1 MPKLQAFLT
10 GAFSQAN
17 RMYDEKRAAEAQK
30 KQLLAAEES
39 QIRIAKATA
48 KPPVTFRGRT
58 GLEAQLLFNSVDAA
72 NKARIQR
79 DYGTGNENMVDIGMD
94 RSAYSYRN
102 TNVFDPDTPQGA
114 LESLN
119 NLSYGLEFQQNP
131 NQDWGPVVDHVKTLL
146 RSATQ
151 PLLVDEHNKDGDI
164 FYFRPALE
172 QFPGLNRLAQD
183 RPDLGIQEIFDTGI
197 PEQILTDSSVF
208 NSHMAEIG
216 GKQVQIFQHTD
227 WERATK
233 PPKNSQTPVSTL
245 IDWGGIRNYS
255 PPRHLTPYF
264 VNTRWNPSTKN
275 YEYGMGTAL
284 LSVMFNSDPAK
295 RGQAAGV
302 FNDMYEKQILSR
314 IPEDE
319 RNTGVRTIQLAKTLA
334 QVADRFVPNELH
346 INQGGGRYLKQRN
359 PYADQELPAQVIQT
373 ANSSTDL
380 IEDIVGDIDQ
390 LGTLLQQEG
399 QVGGLVHG
407 AATFLDRYLDKDGGL
422 IAVFKEV
429 GSRIKEAFGNEFTQK
444 TQRYHKDSAVSD
456 ISNTDMGL
464 FLEGMVEET
473 LNNEEFQKTITNI
486 NKRGVGEQAT
496 SQEMIVIQRAQV
508 NLLKVK
514 LGYQLAA
521 MFQGGAGGR
530 MISDQDLKIVMSA
543 LYAGANKQAQMAAL
557 NMLNVK
563 LQQGYFKNYVSAR
576 YGASG
581 KAYEMIDRFEPI
593 FALRA
598 KKALKNYNDLQKEA
612 GKKVVTEDDLLNS
625 SKITEERQLREVGRQ
640 RRQEQDISVQSG
652 SEDGNNQRTD
662 NITAF

>member
-131 NQDWGPVVDHVKTLL
+131 NQDWGPVVDHVQTLL

-151 PLLVDEHNKDGDI
+151 PLLVDEHDKDGNI
-164 FYFRPALE
+164 FYYRPALE
-172 QFPGLNRLAQD
+172 QFPGLNELARA

-373 ANSSTDL
+373 ANSSIDL
-380 IEDIVGDIDQ
+380 VEDIVGDIDT
-390 LGTLLQQEG
+390 LDSLLQREDQEA
-399 QVGGLVHG
+399 GLVHG
-407 AATFLDRYLDKDGGL
+407 AATFLDKYLDKDGGL
-422 IAVFKEV
+422 IAVVEEI
-429 GSRIKEAFGNEFTQK
+429 GERIFDI
-444 TQRYHKDSAVSD
+444 KDSFRNEYTERLIDGSEVD
-456 ISNTDMGL
+456 DVRKTEVGL
-464 FLEGMVEET
+464 FLEGMLDQT
-473 LNNEEFQKTITNI
+473 LNDQEFQAVLKAKNQR
-486 NKRGVGEQAT
+486 KRDGVIPEEKLLAK
-496 SQEMIVIQRAQV
+496 EREVIKRAQI

-514 LGYQLAA
+514 LGYQLSA

-543 LYAGANKQAQMAAL
+543 LYAGANKEAQRAAL

-563 LQQGYFKNYVSAR
+563 LQKGYFKNYVSAR

-581 KAYEMIDRFEPI
+581 KAYEMIERFEPI

-598 KKALKNYNDLQKEA
+598 KQALKNYNDLQKKA
-612 GKKVVTEDDLLNS
+612 GGAVF
-625 SKITEERQLREVGRQ
+625 TEERLVYLSEQIEREGKNARQ
-640 RRQEQDISVQSG
+640 PPVPEGASG
-652 SEDGNNQRTD
+652 EPNQMGE
-662 NITAF
+662 